1 MPPRRPASRNSTPP
15 RDGPRRLRSRRLDPI
30 FARLARAFFKRYPR
44 LKALAFYGSR
54 AAGLGSRRS
63 DYDVMLFLSG
73 GLDWNERYEAAE
85 QIGRRF
91 GVKLEVNVA
100 SPRSVEWH
108 YRLFPDFRFLL
119 RDAIIFGDGRIVNG
133 HRDLP
138 PVAKEGLW
146 DSVIESEIYQETA
159 QAHRDDSAWCAEWYF
174 RALRKVVIAE
184 SVIEGQYSQQYFRQR
199 LIELLGGPLARK
211 MNRPSARFS
220 HQQIAHLEQVTRG
233 KIAEIKERVASLAK
247 NESDRFLAEL
257 RAKQRN

>member
-1 MPPRRPASRNSTPP
+1 MPPRLPASRNSTPP
-15 RDGPRRLRSRRLDPI
+15 RDAPRRLDPI

-54 AAGLGSRRS
+54 AAGLGGRHS

-85 QIGRRF
+85 EIGRRF

-119 RDAIIFGDGRIVNG
+119 RDAIIFGDDRVVNG
-133 HRDLP
+133 HTNLP

-146 DSVIESEIYQETA
+146 DSVIESEVYQETA
-159 QAHRDDSAWCAEWYF
+159 EEYRDDPTWCAEWYF
-174 RALRKVVIAE
+174 RALRKVVIVE
-184 SVIEGQYSQQYFRQR
+184 SVIEGQYGQQRFRQS
-199 LIELLGGPLARK
+199 LIDLLGAPLARK

-220 HQQIAHLEQVTRG
+220 PRQIALLEQVTRG
-233 KIAEIKERVASLAK
+233 KIAEIKRRVASLAE

-257 RAKQRN
+257 RSKKRN